1 MKNTFLLLMAM
12 FPAILFGQE
21 NKFKIIG
28 TIGTYN
34 KPAKVYLRYYIN
46 KATVIDSVTPKNG
59 VFSFSNTFTG
69 DPLNAVLA
77 FSKKG
82 DGFKYDDYKQL
93 FLENGNITVSATDSI
108 AKSVIKGTPTNDDN
122 SRYNEALKVVNDA
135 YNILEAKQ
143 KNATTVQK
151 NSTEF
156 EKENNKTEKSIEAQE
171 LAINKKFIQENPN
184 SYLSLVVMES
194 VAYSADYTD
203 LDQLYNGLSANIK
216 ATNAGKKFGER
227 LPKLKLVAI
236 GSLAPDFAEADTSG
250 KLVSLSSFKGKYV
263 LVDFWASWCSPCR
276 RENPNVVKV
285 FNRFKKQNF
294 TVLGVSLDRP
304 GNKEKWLK
312 AIHNDGLTW
321 THVSDLKFWD
331 SKTAALYV
339 VRAIPQNFLID
350 PNGKIIGKNLRG
362 EDLENKLEELL
373 GKI

>member
-216 ATNAGKKFGER
+216 ATDAGKKFGER

-263 LVDFWASWCSPCR
+263 LVDFWASWCGPCR

>member
-203 LDQLYNGLSANIK
+203 LEQLYNGLSANIK
-216 ATNAGKKFGER
+216 ATDAGKKFGER

-263 LVDFWASWCSPCR
+263 LVDFWASWCGPCR

>member
-59 VFSFSNTFTG
+59 VFSFSNTFIG

-216 ATNAGKKFGER
+216 ATDAGKKFGER

-263 LVDFWASWCSPCR
+263 LVDFWASWCGPCR

>member
-59 VFSFSNTFTG
+59 VFSFSNTFIG

-203 LDQLYNGLSANIK
+203 LEQLYNGLSANIK

-263 LVDFWASWCSPCR
+263 LVDFWASWCGPCR

-312 AIHNDGLTW
+312 AIHNDGLAW

>member
-59 VFSFSNTFTG
+59 VFSFSNTFIG

-263 LVDFWASWCSPCR
+263 LVDFWASWCGPCR

>member
-59 VFSFSNTFTG
+59 VFSFSNTFIG

-203 LDQLYNGLSANIK
+203 LEQLYNGLSANIK

-312 AIHNDGLTW
+312 AIHNDGLAW

>member
-203 LDQLYNGLSANIK
+203 LEQLYNGLSANIK
-216 ATNAGKKFGER
+216 ATDAGKKFGER

-263 LVDFWASWCSPCR
+263 LVDFWASWCGPCR

-312 AIHNDGLTW
+312 AIHNDGLAW

>member
-59 VFSFSNTFTG
+59 VFSFSNTFIG

-203 LDQLYNGLSANIK
+203 LEQLYNGLSANIK
-216 ATNAGKKFGER
+216 ATDAGKKFGER

-263 LVDFWASWCSPCR
+263 LVDFWASWCGPCR

>member
-59 VFSFSNTFTG
+59 VFSFSNTFIG

-216 ATNAGKKFGER
+216 ATDAGKKFGER

-312 AIHNDGLTW
+312 AIHNDGLAW

>member
-203 LDQLYNGLSANIK
+203 LEQLYNGLSANIK
-216 ATNAGKKFGER
+216 ATDAGKKFGER

-312 AIHNDGLTW
+312 AIHNDGLAW

>member
-59 VFSFSNTFTG
+59 VFSFSNTFIG

-312 AIHNDGLTW
+312 AIHNDGLAW

>member
-59 VFSFSNTFTG
+59 VFSFSNTFIG

-203 LDQLYNGLSANIK
+203 LEQLYNGLSANIK
-216 ATNAGKKFGER
+216 ATDAGKKFGER

-312 AIHNDGLTW
+312 AIHNDGLAW